1 MSEKVKLTADDFQLL
16 PADRQTDSDKILK
29 PSVSFLKD
37 AWRRLKKNKG
47 AFISLWVLAFVF
59 VVAFASTPIANSKV
73 TARQDVTV
81 QNLPARLPGVLGEV
95 PGFTGEGKLD
105 GTKIDQYE
113 SAGVSD
119 KKNYW
124 FGTDQFGRD
133 IFKRVLYGTRISLE
147 VALIATL
154 MDLVFGV
161 TYGIISGWRGGK
173 TDIVMQRIIEI
184 VSSIP
189 NLVVFVLLIL
199 IMKPGMLSIS
209 LGIALTS
216 WTSMARLVRAQVL
229 TAKEQDYI
237 LAARTLGSSTWRIG
251 LRHLVPNLSSTI
263 IVQLMFTIPS
273 AIFFEALLSFIGLGI
288 PVPMASLG
296 TLLNDGQKAMQF
308 YPYQLVIPAV
318 ILGIIMIAFN
328 LLGDGLRDAF
338 DPRTKD

>member
-1 MSEKVKLTADDFQLL
+1 MSEKGTLTADDFQLL

-73 TARQDVTV
+73 TARQDVTI

-119 KKNYW
+119 KKTI
-124 FGTDQFGRD
+124 GSVIDQFGRD

-154 MDLVFGV
+154 MDLVLGV

-173 TDIVMQRIIEI
+173 PI
-184 VSSIP
+184 SSC
-189 NLVVFVLLIL
+189 NVLLKL
-199 IMKPGMLSIS
+199 FL
-209 LGIALTS
+209 LFLT
-216 WTSMARLVRAQVL
+216 
-229 TAKEQDYI
+229 
-237 LAARTLGSSTWRIG
+237 
-251 LRHLVPNLSSTI
+251 
-263 IVQLMFTIPS
+263 
-273 AIFFEALLSFIGLGI
+273 
-288 PVPMASLG
+288 
-296 TLLNDGQKAMQF
+296 
-308 YPYQLVIPAV
+308 
-318 ILGIIMIAFN
+318 
-328 LLGDGLRDAF
+328 
-338 DPRTKD
+338 